1 MVALIILVALALLNA
16 WFGWQRNLKA
26 GLAAAL
32 LLPVV
37 LALVA
42 AFALPLPA
50 PDDVGKLWMF
60 GVCFV
65 VLAAVSLASLGTM
78 WLLSALLA
86 RQSPGN

>member
-1 MVALIILVALALLNA
+1 
-16 WFGWQRNLKA
+16 
-26 GLAAAL
+26 
-32 LLPVV
+32 VV